1 MSDSTA
7 TFTRDSEERRAELA
21 AFVHSAAEADTLRD
35 HLGRLKRDSV
45 TVMPGGLA
53 VAQQWC
59 ELNLPPRILLADL
72 DDEHWPLPM
81 LTALLALCGPTTQ
94 VIVTGS
100 SQDVSLYRALL
111 QLGVTEYLVKPYT
124 LDLLAATLAKC
135 GGQLMGPEYARMGRT
150 VAIAGAGGGC
160 GVSTLAMGLSQLLS
174 QERHL
179 PVALVDYD
187 RRNGCQ
193 LLLSGQTEDAGLA
206 AVLASQELDA
216 RLLQRAMLKVN
227 ARLHLLAQKP
237 ELGAPSPV
245 EVDTVLNLGGSLCR
259 MFNQVVWDLPSYFPA
274 GALEVLTYA
283 DLRILVTELTLQDAR
298 NLRRILHEIGDE
310 SEGQRLLLVHNQSR
324 FSGQP
329 PLDRAQFEHIVGR
342 AIDVTLP
349 YADRA
354 LAQSLSLG
362 AMNVAGAPGFQQGLR
377 QLADLVSGVPPKPA
391 KKRWYDGLLRRA

>member
-1 MSDSTA
+1 M
-7 TFTRDSEERRAELA
+7 
-21 AFVHSAAEADTLRD
+21 
-35 HLGRLKRDSV
+35 
-45 TVMPGGLA
+45 
-53 VAQQWC
+53 
-59 ELNLPPRILLADL
+59 
-72 DDEHWPLPM
+72 
-81 LTALLALCGPTTQ
+81 
-94 VIVTGS
+94 
-100 SQDVSLYRALL
+100 
-111 QLGVTEYLVKPYT
+111 
-124 LDLLAATLAKC
+124 
-135 GGQLMGPEYARMGRT
+135 
-150 VAIAGAGGGC
+150 
-160 GVSTLAMGLSQLLS
+160 
-174 QERHL
+174 
-179 PVALVDYD
+179 
-187 RRNGCQ
+187 
-193 LLLSGQTEDAGLA
+193 
-206 AVLASQELDA
+206 LASPELDA
-216 RLLQRAMLKVN
+216 RLLQRAMLQVN

-362 AMNVAGAPGFQQGLR
+362 AMNAAGAPDFQQGLR
-377 QLADLVSGVPPKPA
+377 QLGDLVSGVPPKPA